1 MNISV
6 LIPAYQPDD
15 RLVTLVRD
23 LIAEHFN
30 VLIVD
35 DGSTF
40 DRQYIFNNLEQTFH
54 CTVIHHPNNQGKGS
68 ALKTGMRELLKHDE
82 VSGCVMADADGQH
95 LIEDIKHV
103 AQTLDLHPD
112 TMVLGCRDFNESSV
126 PLKSQLGNK
135 ITRAI
140 TRVLIGQKVSDTQT
154 GLRGLSKNSMAK
166 MVDLPG
172 EHYEFEMSML
182 LNAKKLNIPIHEVL
196 IHTVYLNENI
206 GSHFDPVKDSYLIYK
221 QIFRFAIASSLSSII
236 DLGLFRILYHLLW
249 LLNIRQSIMISTVIA
264 RAVSSMFNFS
274 ANRKTVFKNPGNLKE
289 QLIGYYMLVFI
300 IMMLSW
306 LLVAYFDNI
315 LTIDIVWIKLVID
328 SFLFLL
334 SFTVQKKLIFRK
346 I

>member
-1 MNISV
+1 
-6 LIPAYQPDD
+6 L
-15 RLVTLVRD
+15 
-23 LIAEHFN
+23 
-30 VLIVD
+30 
-35 DGSTF
+35 
-40 DRQYIFNNLEQTFH
+40 
-54 CTVIHHPNNQGKGS
+54 
-68 ALKTGMRELLKHDE
+68 
-82 VSGCVMADADGQH
+82 
-95 LIEDIKHV
+95 
-103 AQTLDLHPD
+103 
-112 TMVLGCRDFNESSV
+112 VLGCRNFNDSKV

-154 GLRGLSKNSMAK
+154 GLRGLSRDSMAK
-166 MVDLPG
+166 MIDLPG

-196 IHTVYLNENI
+196 IHTVYINENV
-206 GSHFDPVKDSYLIYK
+206 GSHFNPVKDSYLIYK

-236 DLGLFRILYHLLW
+236 DLGLFRILYQLFRVF
-249 LLNIRQSIMISTVIA
+249 NISQSIMIATVIA
-264 RAVSSMFNFS
+264 RAVSSIFNFS
-274 ANRKTVFKNPGNLKE
+274 ANRNTVFKNSGNLKK
-289 QLIGYYMLVFI
+289 QLIGYYTLAFV

-315 LTIDIVWIKLVID
+315 LAIDIIWVKLAID